1 MNIIL
6 KQRLAER
13 EHCDGEFLFSFP
25 GKAVTHHRNGFT
37 LVEVIVVLVILAILA
52 AIAIPALTGY
62 IDKAEDKKYIAD
74 ARNAEVALRAVF
86 DEAYADGTLGAT
98 SNGALYI
105 KEGVTSSGALIKRFA
120 PFTIS
125 KYDYETQYP
134 KDNLYI
140 YFQKANDMM
149 GIGKV
154 KRGVPGEWSFYF
166 VAPKDPTY
174 TMINAPAFM
183 YYFYPEGT
191 RGSVAA
197 PKPQIIVTYG
207 IDGASASMK
216 TNVEFNTAMDNGTIK
231 CDPNVGYRVYHV
243 DRLTW

>member
-1 MNIIL
+1 MKMVL
-6 KQRLAER
+6 KKQLAHRR
-13 EHCDGEFLFSFP
+13 EHP
-25 GKAVTHHRNGFT
+25 GFT

-74 ARNAEVALRAVF
+74 ARNAEVALRAVL
-86 DEAYADGTLGAT
+86 DEAYADGTLGAIPD
-98 SNGALYI
+98 GALYI

-125 KYDYETQYP
+125 LHDTS
-134 KDNLYI
+134 DLYT

-149 GIGKV
+149 GIGPF
-154 KRGVPGEWSFYF
+154 KRNGAAGEWSFYF
-166 VAPKDPTY
+166 VAPKDPAY

-183 YYFYPEGT
+183 YYFYPEGAH
-191 RGSVAA
+191 GSTTA
-197 PKPQIIVTYG
+197 PKPQIVVTYG
-207 IDGASASMK
+207 IDGAPASMK

-243 DRLTW
+243 DRITT